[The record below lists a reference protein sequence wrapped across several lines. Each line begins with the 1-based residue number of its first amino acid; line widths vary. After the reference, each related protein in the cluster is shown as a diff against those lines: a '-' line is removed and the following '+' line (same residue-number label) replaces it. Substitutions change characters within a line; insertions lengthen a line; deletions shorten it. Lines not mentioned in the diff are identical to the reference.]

1 MGTPISEDEFA
12 DLFRRFHSS
21 AFRLE
26 TREYYAMSYEREAF
40 HRFLKGHPQPPS
52 ALPWWQDWLN
62 QMQELTHN
70 GKRIGRVRIMS
81 EPPTDYQRW
90 EMWGTPFHVEV
101 GEEIHYLSRSAAL
114 ALHVPLD
121 EDWWLFD
128 DTRLVIM
135 QYTSA
140 GEIDGKTLITDPG
153 VIARYCGWRDLAVSH
168 ATTAGSFAAV

>member
-1 MGTPISEDEFA
+1 MDTPISEEGFA
-12 DLFRRFHSS
+12 GLFREFCFT

-26 TREYYAMSYEREAF
+26 TRDYYAMSYEREAF
-40 HRFLKGHPQPPS
+40 RLFLKGRPQPPTM
-52 ALPWWQDWLN
+52 LPWWQDWLT
-62 QMQELTHN
+62 QIQELTHD
-70 GKRIGRVRIMS
+70 GKRIGRVRIVS

-90 EMWGTPFHVEV
+90 EMWATRFHIEV

-114 ALHVPLD
+114 ALQIPLD

-128 DTRLVIM
+128 DTQMVIM
-135 QYTSA
+135 RYTSA
-140 GEIDGKTLITDPG
+140 GEMDGKTLITDPG